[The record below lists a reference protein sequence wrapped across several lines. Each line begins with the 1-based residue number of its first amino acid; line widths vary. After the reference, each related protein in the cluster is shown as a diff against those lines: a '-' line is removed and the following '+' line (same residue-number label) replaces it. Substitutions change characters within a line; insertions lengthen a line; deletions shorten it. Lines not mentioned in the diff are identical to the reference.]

1 MTFGSMW
8 ASFNVTEFLSFWA
21 EHISWQSSSMLC
33 RDGCPA
39 RIVLLISR
47 CVAYPT
53 TCELKGSLNLL
64 QSLSRHSSGLSTVL
78 FPQVPTQLF
87 PNLRDMDTIVFYLFL
102 YELLALS
109 AIWAD
114 KWCQVHSSDNL
125 CNNELHFEGNCH
137 LLLQILP
144 GLCKEF
150 GGILS
155 IELGVLRG

>member
-21 EHISWQSSSMLC
+21 EHISWHSSSMLC

-53 TCELKGSLNLL
+53 TCELKGSLNLFQACQDIPVGFL
-64 QSLSRHSSGLSTVL
+64 PFCFLRSLLSFFLIWEIWTPL
-78 FPQVPTQLF
+78 FF
-87 PNLRDMDTIVFYLFL
+87 ICFL
-102 YELLALS
+102 YELIALS

-114 KWCQVHSSDNL
+114 NWCQVHSSDNL

-137 LLLQILP
+137 LLLQIFP
-144 GLCKEF
+144 GLCKKF
-150 GGILS
+150 GGISS
-155 IELGVLRG
+155 IELGLLRA